1 MQSKVHMR
9 AFGIWARRSSDPCQA
24 RTHEHQAMT
33 CGATQECSDMD
44 SGNEQTAVGYL
55 DLI

>member
-1 MQSKVHMR
+1 MR

-24 RTHEHQAMT
+24 RTHEHQAMM
-33 CGATQECSDMD
+33 CGATRECSDMD